1 MLFMKKVL
9 TGVSILVASLCMLSI
24 FLYFN
29 VSASVNLK
37 GVYSQQTSTE
47 LPKSQER
54 LLNLLNNERE
64 KHGAAPLTIETKLM
78 ESAQWKADKMLRT
91 GNNAHI
97 DPETGKND
105 GLVYLTSLRPP
116 CSIIGENLSW
126 STDKAYTL
134 TSEDAVYWWMDSTP
148 HRQAILN
155 SRYVSVGFGVT
166 DHTIVAHFCQ
176 P

>member
-1 MLFMKKVL
+1 MYFMKKVL
-9 TGVSILVASLCMLSI
+9 AGVSILAASLCLLSV

-29 VSASVNLK
+29 VSASSNLK
-37 GVYSQQTSTE
+37 GVYSTQAITV
-47 LPKSQER
+47 LPKSQAQLLS
-54 LLNLLNNERE
+54 LLNIERARY
-64 KHGAAPLTIETKLM
+64 GMAPLTIETKLM
-78 ESAQWKADKMLRT
+78 ESAQWKADTMLQT
-91 GNNAHI
+91 GNNAHV
-97 DPETGKND
+97 DPTTGTND

-126 STDKAYTL
+126 STDKGYLL
-134 TSEDAVYWWMDSTP
+134 TGEDAVYWWMDSTP